1 MTNSDAPETE
11 PPQRENDRH
20 AFVKRWAAY
29 VRTHAEAEWLERQNR
44 LIDAQLR
51 SANELAATGQT
62 DPVGFFKRRARRQ
75 RTDRE

>member
-11 PPQRENDRH
+11 PPQRASDRH

-29 VRTHAEAEWLERQNR
+29 VRTHDDAEWSKQQNT

-62 DPVGFFKRRARRQ
+62 DPVGFFERRDRRQ
-75 RTDRE
+75 RSDRE